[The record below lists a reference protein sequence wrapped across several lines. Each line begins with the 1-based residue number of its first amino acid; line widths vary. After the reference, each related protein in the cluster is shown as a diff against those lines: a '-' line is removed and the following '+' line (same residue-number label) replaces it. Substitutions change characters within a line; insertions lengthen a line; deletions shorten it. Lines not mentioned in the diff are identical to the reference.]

1 MSEDLQPAAI
11 LPFHTAK
18 AGTRVALREKAEQGE
33 GERPGGIGFQ
43 FLVRDHADQFV
54 FLVFGFLGFVS
65 GLGLGFLEFFGEF
78 GQLLFLMV
86 STFEVVFCLGMGR
99 PS

>member
-18 AGTRVALREKAEQGE
+18 AGTSVALREKAEQGE
-33 GERPGGIGFQ
+33 GERPGGIDFQ

-54 FLVFGFLGFVS
+54 FLAFGFLGFVS
-65 GLGLGFLEFFGEF
+65 GLGLGFLEFLASSANRSGFG
-78 GQLLFLMV
+78 
-86 STFEVVFCLGMGR
+86 SR
-99 PS
+99 PSAKRVSG